1 LCGFVL
7 FDKFFIK
14 KEVFILSN
22 IYANNEK
29 IFYLIADKFAS
40 ELTSFDFKREK
51 FQKNNK
57 NIGEFFIGKNVKYEL
72 SYDSSSSVFLL
83 KSCDPESCDDQTIL
97 SKWLFDSSTDAN
109 KQINAITT
117 DFLESVGVSGP
128 KDSIRKISKNIKK
141 RKKDE
146 NFDADPMFL
155 INRIAN
161 IFPEL
166 KAEIQEEKRAYEN
179 FRFVNFT
186 KQNINP
192 KLKNFLKSQ
201 PDNGKVKKISEI
213 FDGLYKSGDLDARS
227 IITIVILSSIDDES
241 EKIIRE
247 HLGDDLKKAWDATKS
262 IRDKKISPERV
273 KKTYSYIASSL
284 KSQ

>member
-1 LCGFVL
+1 M
-7 FDKFFIK
+7 
-14 KEVFILSN
+14 SN